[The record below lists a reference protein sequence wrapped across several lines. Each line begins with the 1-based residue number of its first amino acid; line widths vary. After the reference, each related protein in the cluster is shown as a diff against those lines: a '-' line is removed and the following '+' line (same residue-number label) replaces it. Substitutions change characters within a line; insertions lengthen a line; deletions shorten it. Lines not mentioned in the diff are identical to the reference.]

1 MDKGY
6 REGCW
11 ICVGRFSL
19 FFYPMVTNELILN
32 SSRWRARNRI
42 PHEAVRYGM
51 RTLLIMFFNDYQ
63 NVVMSII
70 YIRIK
75 CVFIY
80 IIHIYIYMYTCICV
94 CAGVVAI
101 RGQLYLFLGWL
112 MITIHL
118 SLEGLSHLAEF
129 LDLDTMA
136 AAKSRIAAGQLIR
149 LCFVRAKTPNLKK
162 QPYTIVNIVI
172 LLTWYDM
179 WYYTDMVH
187 I

>member
-1 MDKGY
+1 M
-6 REGCW
+6 C
-11 ICVGRFSL
+11 
-19 FFYPMVTNELILN
+19 
-32 SSRWRARNRI
+32 
-42 PHEAVRYGM
+42 
-51 RTLLIMFFNDYQ
+51 
-63 NVVMSII
+63 I
-70 YIRIK
+70 YIYNS
-75 CVFIY
+75 C
-80 IIHIYIYMYTCICV
+80 IYIYMYTCICV

-101 RGQLYLFLGWL
+101 RGQLYLFFGWL

-172 LLTWYDM
+172 LLT
-179 WYYTDMVH
+179 
-187 I
+187 